1 MPGSRRSFVSLSLLA
16 ALAWVLAPSIAHA
29 SSAPSKPTRTA
40 SAAKAKLCVK
50 APVEVV
56 AGEQRARFPLA
67 ACDGGVLPSGVD
79 ELSILALASPEAA
92 AITADGS
99 RAADKSQSVRG
110 ATGTRRIDPRLV
122 ERLQRV
128 VDHFAKPSTPERLVV
143 VSAFRP
149 RGSGSYHSTGRALD
163 FRMDGVDNDALDALC
178 RTLPDTGCGFY
189 PHDVFVHM
197 DVREAGTGHV
207 AWIDNSRRSA
217 VDTQP
222 AVASAGPPL
231 PSSGEKASASTDA
244 PDLSMARPLERSDD
258 SHGADSAHETLPA
271 LPAQPHRV
279 SRHKVHKKRRDDPKT
294 I

>member
-16 ALAWVLAPSIAHA
+16 ALACALAPSVAHA
-29 SSAPSKPTRTA
+29 TSAPSKPTRTP
-40 SAAKAKLCVK
+40 SAAKAKLCAK
-50 APVEVV
+50 APVEIV
-56 AGEQRARFPLA
+56 AGEQRATFPLT

-79 ELSILALASPEAA
+79 ELSILASPPAA
-92 AITADGS
+92 AKATDGS
-99 RAADKSQSVRG
+99 RAVDKSPGVRG

-163 FRMDGVDNDALDALC
+163 FRIDGVDNDALDAFC
-178 RTLPDTGCGFY
+178 RTLPDTGCGLY

-197 DVREAGTGHV
+197 DVRDSGTGHV
-207 AWIDNSRRSA
+207 AWIDNSHRSG

-222 AVASAGPPL
+222 AVASAGTPP
-231 PSSGEKASASTDA
+231 PSSGEKASAPTEA

-258 SHGADSAHETLPA
+258 SHGGDPAHDALPA